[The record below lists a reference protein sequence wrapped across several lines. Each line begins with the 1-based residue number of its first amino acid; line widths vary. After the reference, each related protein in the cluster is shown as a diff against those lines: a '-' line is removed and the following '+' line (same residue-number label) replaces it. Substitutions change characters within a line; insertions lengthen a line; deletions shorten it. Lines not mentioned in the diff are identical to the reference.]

1 MAYVDGAIQIYFP
14 KQKFL
19 KKKTNFI
26 FLFNKVLKLNHK
38 NVRYF
43 LDGFLLRIP
52 GKTSWFCIYQ
62 KMSWF
67 ILLFATY
74 CYFKDSLS
82 SKWMS

>member
-1 MAYVDGAIQIYFP
+1 MAYVDGAVQIYFP

-38 NVRYF
+38 IVRYF

-52 GKTSWFCIYQ
+52 GKTS
-62 KMSWF
+62 
-67 ILLFATY
+67 
-74 CYFKDSLS
+74 
-82 SKWMS
+82 